1 MLSIMDKVL
10 GWTMVVMAIIT
21 LWSVLT
27 DNHLFIN

>member
-10 GWTMVVMAIIT
+10 SWGMVLMAIIT